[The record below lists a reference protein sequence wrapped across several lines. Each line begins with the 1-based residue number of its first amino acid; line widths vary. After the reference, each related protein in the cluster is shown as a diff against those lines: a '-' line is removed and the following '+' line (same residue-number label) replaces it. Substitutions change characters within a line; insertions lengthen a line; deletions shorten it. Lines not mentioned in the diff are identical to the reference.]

1 MPGVLEEQ
9 RGGERGYSGGDEK
22 ERRGGRCQRED
33 RHRSI
38 RSEGEWGISSGS
50 LVAPVLSAM
59 GRKPPPAVS
68 RPSGFRASA
77 LIVLSSCGALPTVLC
92 LASVRSTSACVA
104 SSPGPFPMPP
114 FNLRSPPPSFSLPA
128 VFLRSTDHRRAS
140 ALTTDEHRMQSCVK
154 SASLTRL

>member
-68 RPSGFRASA
+68 RPSGLEPA
-77 LIVLSSCGALPTVLC
+77 
-92 LASVRSTSACVA
+92 
-104 SSPGPFPMPP
+104 
-114 FNLRSPPPSFSLPA
+114 PSLFSLPA
-128 VFLRSTDHRRAS
+128 ELSPLCFAWPASAQPQPAWLPHRGLSRCPRLICAPHHRHS
-140 ALTTDEHRMQSCVK
+140 PCQPFSSEALTTDEHQH
-154 SASLTRL
+154 